1 MKAFAMHLG
10 FEFRFGIRN
19 KTLLLM
25 NYLFPLGLYA
35 LLGSLMG
42 EINPGF
48 LTTVIPAMS
57 LFAIMSGALLGMP
70 DTLVN
75 ARNAGIFRSYKINGV
90 PVLSLLT
97 IPVITS
103 MLHALL
109 VTAIIAVTAPL
120 IFGGQAIV
128 NWAGFLLV
136 FLVAAFALAGA
147 GALIGVVSSNSR
159 MTVLLSQL
167 VFLPSMILGGL
178 MLPVSIL
185 PAALAK
191 VALLLPTSYAM
202 DAFSAL
208 AMGQAA
214 THPWWSLAILASG
227 GTVAFGT
234 AALLVSWDPR
244 NATRRA
250 PVAWAALAVVPYM
263 AGLVASFWTA
273 SA

>member
-1 MKAFAMHLG
+1 
-10 FEFRFGIRN
+10 
-19 KTLLLM
+19 
-25 NYLFPLGLYA
+25 
-35 LLGSLMG
+35 
-42 EINPGF
+42 
-48 LTTVIPAMS
+48 
-57 LFAIMSGALLGMP
+57 
-70 DTLVN
+70 
-75 ARNAGIFRSYKINGV
+75 
-90 PVLSLLT
+90 
-97 IPVITS
+97 
-103 MLHALL
+103 
-109 VTAIIAVTAPL
+109 
-120 IFGGQAIV
+120 
-128 NWAGFLLV
+128 
-136 FLVAAFALAGA
+136 
-147 GALIGVVSSNSR
+147 

-234 AALLVSWDPR
+234 AALLFSWDPR